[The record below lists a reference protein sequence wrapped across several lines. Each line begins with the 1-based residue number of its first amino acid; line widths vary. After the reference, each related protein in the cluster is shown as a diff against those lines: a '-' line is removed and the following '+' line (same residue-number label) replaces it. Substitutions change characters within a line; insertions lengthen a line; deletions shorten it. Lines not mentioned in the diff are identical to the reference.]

1 MALNGLAMRYYTD
14 PGFRLGAFTHPD
26 PRLRRAAID
35 LTKRGLDALAE
46 MGGPI
51 MTLWMGQDGVDY
63 AFQGD
68 YSRMWDHTLEALAEV
83 SDHNPALEP
92 WQTAAPNNVAGKG
105 HIEAPGAGGNIVWQS
120 RSVGPSDYENALGD
134 AFELLFEE
142 GADSPQQMVDGLNRL
157 ALRTPDGRAW
167 TLAAFEAEL
176 ARLGA

>member
-1 MALNGLAMRYYTD
+1 MDGNPNPNLPAPLHFIRSSEAV
-14 PGFRLGAFTHPD
+14 
-26 PRLRRAAID
+26 PRL
-35 LTKRGLDALAE
+35 
-46 MGGPI
+46 
-51 MTLWMGQDGVDY
+51 
-63 AFQGD
+63 
-68 YSRMWDHTLEALAEV
+68 
-83 SDHNPALEP
+83 DHNPALEP
-92 WQTAAPNNVAGKG
+92 WQTAAPDNVAGKG

-134 AFELLFEE
+134 AFELRFEE